1 MDELPTY
8 SSSNSSPPSYEASI
22 YAAQQ
27 EQESI
32 WPRNYG
38 RETPRIDVVKFYHD
52 LILTCPYQDHDQDK
66 NVLPIGEED
75 EDEAGVDDSSMS
87 LLSPSLSLSSL
98 FSVPELDDGTDDDRF
113 VSELNQLLQ
122 QTWSKYDDIPSY
134 ELFKAKVSK
143 NQSLRPISNTLFR
156 SSP

>member
-1 MDELPTY
+1 MEELPTY
-8 SSSNSSPPSYEASI
+8 SSSTLSPPSYEASI

-52 LILTCPYQDHDQDK
+52 LILTCPYQDYDQDK
-66 NVLPIGEED
+66 DTLPVEEEEED
-75 EDEAGVDDSSMS
+75 DESVDDSRLS
-87 LLSPSLSLSSL
+87 LLSPSSSLSSL

-113 VSELNQLLQ
+113 VSELNELLQ
-122 QTWSKYDDIPSY
+122 QTWLKYDDIPSY
-134 ELFKAKVSK
+134 KAFKAKVNK